1 VRRLAI
7 ADQPRDVAHGD
18 RRLLGQQLRRCR
30 HAPGEQILGEAEVA
44 ELRVRPLHLARRAA
58 DGAGDHSERQRAPVV
73 ARDDHAREQI
83 QPSPA
88 LDRLRVHIPHSDRA
102 SMRGTLPAPSRPN
115 AVPRGEAQRC
125 AIRPCRA

>member
-18 RRLLGQQLRRCR
+18 RRLLAQQLRRCR

-44 ELRVRPLHLARRAA
+44 ELRVRTLHLARRAA
-58 DGAGDHSERQRAPVV
+58 DGAGDDSERQRAPVV
-73 ARDDHAREQI
+73 ARDDHACEQI

-88 LDRLRVHIPHSDRA
+88 LDRLRVHIPPLRPR
-102 SMRGTLPAPSRPN
+102 SMRGTLPAPSGL
-115 AVPRGEAQRC
+115 APRHSAR
-125 AIRPCRA
+125 